1 MKKGIVVFL
10 LIVLVGSLLVSCS
23 TTSTIITPAR
33 STRVYDFQGNVVGIV
48 EIPESSSSVEWNDW
62 AKFSFLFGLI
72 GGATVGLISSVVSS
86 AARTAYY

>member
-1 MKKGIVVFL
+1 
-10 LIVLVGSLLVSCS
+10 
-23 TTSTIITPAR
+23 
-33 STRVYDFQGNVVGIV
+33 V